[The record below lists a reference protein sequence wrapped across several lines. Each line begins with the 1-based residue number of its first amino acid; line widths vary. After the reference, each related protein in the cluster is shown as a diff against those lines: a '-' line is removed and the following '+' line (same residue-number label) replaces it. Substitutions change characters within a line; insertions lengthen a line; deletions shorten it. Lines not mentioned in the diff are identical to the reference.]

1 MGCEAIQ
8 GRTIRLEYR
17 VNSAVVLRNARYGEY
32 VRNKY
37 DLTPSNN
44 RDTSVEGSVNQSELP
59 SPALLTRSVFLPS
72 VAFEPDV
79 SRLKKNYTSWLSA
92 LL

>member
-1 MGCEAIQ
+1 MGCKAIQ

-37 DLTPSNN
+37 DLTPS
-44 RDTSVEGSVNQSELP
+44 TQ
-59 SPALLTRSVFLPS
+59 
-72 VAFEPDV
+72 
-79 SRLKKNYTSWLSA
+79 
-92 LL
+92 